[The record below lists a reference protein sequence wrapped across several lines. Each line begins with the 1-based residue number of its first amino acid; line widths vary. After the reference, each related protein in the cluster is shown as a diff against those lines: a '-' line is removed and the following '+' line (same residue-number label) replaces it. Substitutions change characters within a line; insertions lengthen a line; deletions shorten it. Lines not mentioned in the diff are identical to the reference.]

1 MANGKQE
8 KVESI
13 YRKMARI
20 NGLQISEEAIGAF
33 KDLNMV
39 KTEKVRGIDNFYYIL
54 NEIELN

>member
-1 MANGKQE
+1 M
-8 KVESI
+8 ESI